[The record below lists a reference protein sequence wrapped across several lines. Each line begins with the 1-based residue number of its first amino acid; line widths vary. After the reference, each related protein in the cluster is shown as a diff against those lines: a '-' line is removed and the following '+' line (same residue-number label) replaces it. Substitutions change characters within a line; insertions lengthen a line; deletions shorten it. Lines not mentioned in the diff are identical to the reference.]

1 MDVENNFV
9 NLHVHTAIGS
19 LLDSIAKIPDIVKF
33 AVDNNQPA
41 IAITDHGYMSG
52 FVDFVKECKAYGI
65 KPIIGEEAYEVDNAL
80 EKADTK
86 DYKQQRY
93 HLILLAKNKKG
104 LENLFKISSWAA
116 TDGFYKKPLI
126 EVERIKENGW
136 GEGIIACSACM
147 IGRISRMLELGKK
160 DEAKKFYKLA
170 NETFDDFYL
179 EIQSHPNE
187 YQMQLNNNILD
198 FAKEM
203 KTDKIIITT
212 DAHMVKKE
220 DQEAHNIFVKIG
232 TEREIGETYDG
243 CYLQTYQNVLDIC
256 SSYNMNID
264 LIKKA
269 MENTLKIADAIENID
284 IGLHQ
289 DNQMPI
295 IDIPKEFEN
304 GDKYVEHLIWEGF
317 EKRFSHLSEE
327 KKEVRRQRILEEL
340 PVIEALHYSE
350 YFIMLQLLTNA
361 AKSKGIPLGYSRG
374 SGGNCLCLYCLGV
387 TQIDSVRWKLDFSR
401 FANLG
406 RISMADYDMD
416 ISRNRRREIID
427 ISEELF
433 GKENVA
439 PICTFNTLS
448 TKVAIRDIG
457 KVLDEDPDSPYY
469 KQIPYNLRD
478 EVAKMIP
485 TVKTIDDLGEET
497 EKEETLQNVL
507 SVNLK
512 MTKVYEKFPKWF
524 YYVLQLEGLPKS
536 RGRHAAGTIIAPK
549 PVVEYAPL
557 CQDKDGASMLQIEM
571 HAAMDDLSL
580 IKMDFLGLKTLDVV
594 DDALKIA
601 GLTWDDVDIN
611 HLDLDDEGV
620 YNNIYKNGHTV
631 GIFQME
637 SLEARKMCI
646 QAKANDVED
655 VIAINAANRPRNK
668 RWISR
673 ILF

>member
-1 MDVENNFV
+1 MEQNFV
-9 NLHVHTAIGS
+9 NLHVHTAVGS

-86 DYKQQRY
+86 DYKQPRY
-93 HLILLAKNKKG
+93 HLILLAKNKEG

-126 EVERIKENGW
+126 EVQRIKENGW
-136 GEGIIACSACM
+136 GKGIIACSACM

-160 DEAKKFYKLA
+160 DEAKAFYDLC

-198 FAKEM
+198 FANEVN
-203 KTDKIIITT
+203 TDKIIITT
-212 DAHMVKKE
+212 DAHMINKNQLDV
-220 DQEAHNIFVKIG
+220 HSVFVKIG
-232 TEREIGETYDG
+232 TEREVGENYEG
-243 CYLQTYQNVLDIC
+243 CYLQTYQDVIDTC
-256 SSYNMNID
+256 SQFNIKMD
-264 LIKKA
+264 LIQKA
-269 MENTLKIADAIENID
+269 IDNTLKIADMVEDID

-289 DNQMPI
+289 ENQMPI
-295 IDIPKEFEN
+295 IDIPTEFEN
-304 GDKYVEHLIWEGF
+304 GDEYVEYLIWKGF
-317 EKRFSHLSEE
+317 DEKFKDLPED
-327 KKEVRRQRILEEL
+327 KKEKRRQRILEEL
-340 PVIEALHYSE
+340 PVIKALHYSE
-350 YFIMLQLLTNA
+350 YFIMLQMLTNA
-361 AKSKGIPLGYSRG
+361 AKAKGIPLGYSRG
-374 SGGNCLCLYCLGV
+374 SGANCLCLFCLGV

-406 RISMADYDMD
+406 RKSMADYDMD
-416 ISRNRRREIID
+416 ISKERRREFVE
-427 ISEELF
+427 ISEDLF
-433 GKENVA
+433 GRENVA
-439 PICTFNTLS
+439 PICTYNTLS

-457 KVLDEDPDSPYY
+457 KVLDEDPESPYY
-469 KQIPYNLRD
+469 KKIPYNLRD

-507 SVNLK
+507 SVNPK
-512 MTKVYEKFPKWF
+512 MTRVYQQFPKWF

-536 RGRHAAGTIIAPK
+536 RGRHAAGTIIAPR
-549 PVVEYAPL
+549 PVTEYAPL
-557 CQDKDGASMLQIEM
+557 CQDKDGNKMLQLEM

-580 IKMDFLGLKTLDVV
+580 IKMDFLGLKTLDII

-611 HLDLDDEGV
+611 NLNLDDEKV
-620 YNNIYKNGHTV
+620 YDNIYKIGHTV
-631 GIFQME
+631 GVFQME

-646 QAKANDVED
+646 QAQANDVED
-655 VIAINAANRPRNK
+655 VIAINAANRPRYK
-668 RWISR
+668 RWLSR
-673 ILF
+673 ILC

>member
-1 MDVENNFV
+1 MEQNFV
-9 NLHVHTAIGS
+9 NLHVHTAVGS

-86 DYKQQRY
+86 DYKQPRY
-93 HLILLAKNKKG
+93 HLILLAKTKEG

-126 EVERIKENGW
+126 EVQRIKENGW
-136 GEGIIACSACM
+136 GKGIIACSACM

-160 DEAKKFYKLA
+160 DEAKAFYNLC

-198 FAKEM
+198 FAKEAN
-203 KTDKIIITT
+203 TDKIIITT
-212 DAHMVKKE
+212 DAHMINK
-220 DQEAHNIFVKIG
+220 DQLDVHSVFVKIG
-232 TEREIGETYDG
+232 TEREVGENYDG
-243 CYLQTYQNVLDIC
+243 CYLQTYQDVIDTCSQFDIK
-256 SSYNMNID
+256 MELVQKAID
-264 LIKKA
+264 
-269 MENTLKIADAIENID
+269 NTLKIADMVEDID

-289 DNQMPI
+289 ENQMPI
-295 IDIPKEFEN
+295 IDIPTEFEN
-304 GDKYVEHLIWEGF
+304 GDEYVEYLIWKGF
-317 EKRFSHLSEE
+317 DEKFKNLSEE
-327 KKEVRRQRILEEL
+327 KQEIRRKRINEEL
-340 PVIEALHYSE
+340 PVIKALHYSE
-350 YFIMLQLLTNA
+350 YFIMLQMLTNA
-361 AKSKGIPLGYSRG
+361 AKAKGIPLGYSRG
-374 SGGNCLCLYCLGV
+374 SGANCLCLFCLGV

-406 RISMADYDMD
+406 RKSMADYDMD
-416 ISRNRRREIID
+416 ISKERRREFVE
-427 ISEELF
+427 ISEDLF
-433 GKENVA
+433 GRANVA
-439 PICTFNTLS
+439 PICTYNTLS

-457 KVLDEDPDSPYY
+457 KVLDEDPESPYY
-469 KQIPYNLRD
+469 KKIPYNLRD

-507 SVNLK
+507 SVNPK
-512 MTKVYEKFPKWF
+512 MARVYQQFPKWF

-536 RGRHAAGTIIAPK
+536 RGRHAAGTIIAPR
-549 PVVEYAPL
+549 PVTEYAPL
-557 CQDKDGASMLQIEM
+557 CQDKDGNKMLQLEM

-580 IKMDFLGLKTLDVV
+580 IKMDFLGLKTLDIV

-611 HLDLDDEGV
+611 NLNLDDEEV
-620 YNNIYKNGHTV
+620 YDNIYKIGHTV
-631 GIFQME
+631 GVFQME

-646 QAKANDVED
+646 QAQANDIED

-668 RWISR
+668 RWVSR
-673 ILF
+673 ILCQ

>member
-1 MDVENNFV
+1 MEQNFV
-9 NLHVHTAIGS
+9 NLHVHTAVGS
-19 LLDSIAKIPDIVKF
+19 LLDSIAKIPDVVKF

-86 DYKQQRY
+86 DYKQPRY
-93 HLILLAKNKKG
+93 HLILLAKNKEG
-104 LENLFKISSWAA
+104 LQNLFKISSWAA

-126 EVERIKENGW
+126 EVQRIKENGW
-136 GEGIIACSACM
+136 GKGIIACSACM

-160 DEAKKFYKLA
+160 DEAKVFYNLC

-198 FAKEM
+198 FAKEVN
-203 KTDKIIITT
+203 TDKIIITT
-212 DAHMVKKE
+212 DAHMINK
-220 DQEAHNIFVKIG
+220 DQLDVHSVFVKIG
-232 TEREIGETYDG
+232 TEREVGENYDG
-243 CYLQTYQNVLDIC
+243 CYLQTYQDVIDTCSQFDIK
-256 SSYNMNID
+256 MELVQKAID
-264 LIKKA
+264 
-269 MENTLKIADAIENID
+269 NTLKIADMVEDID

-289 DNQMPI
+289 ENQMPI
-295 IDIPKEFEN
+295 IDIPTEFEN
-304 GDKYVEHLIWEGF
+304 GDEYVEYLIWKGF
-317 EKRFSHLSEE
+317 DEKFKSLSEE
-327 KKEVRRQRILEEL
+327 KQEIRRKRINEEL
-340 PVIEALHYSE
+340 PVIKALHYSE
-350 YFIMLQLLTNA
+350 YFIMLQMLTNA
-361 AKSKGIPLGYSRG
+361 AKAKGIPLGYSRG
-374 SGGNCLCLYCLGV
+374 SGANCLCLFCLGV

-406 RISMADYDMD
+406 RKSMADYDMD
-416 ISRNRRREIID
+416 ISKERRREFVE
-427 ISEELF
+427 ISEDLF
-433 GKENVA
+433 GRANVA
-439 PICTFNTLS
+439 PICTYNTLS

-457 KVLDEDPDSPYY
+457 KVLDEDPESPYY
-469 KQIPYNLRD
+469 KKIPYNLRD

-507 SVNLK
+507 SVNPK
-512 MTKVYEKFPKWF
+512 MTRVYQQFPKWF

-536 RGRHAAGTIIAPK
+536 RGRHAAGTIIAPR
-549 PVVEYAPL
+549 PVTEYAPL
-557 CQDKDGASMLQIEM
+557 CQDKDGNKMLQLEM

-580 IKMDFLGLKTLDVV
+580 IKMDFLGLKTLDIV

-611 HLDLDDEGV
+611 NLNLDDEEV
-620 YNNIYKNGHTV
+620 YDNIYKMGHTV
-631 GIFQME
+631 GVFQME

-646 QAKANDVED
+646 QAKANDIED

-668 RWISR
+668 RWFPR
-673 ILF
+673 ILC

>member
-1 MDVENNFV
+1 MEQNFV
-9 NLHVHTAIGS
+9 NLHVHTAVGS
-19 LLDSIAKIPDIVKF
+19 LLDSIAKIPDVVKF

-86 DYKQQRY
+86 DYKQPRY
-93 HLILLAKNKKG
+93 HLILLAKNKEG
-104 LENLFKISSWAA
+104 LQNLFKISSWAA

-126 EVERIKENGW
+126 EVQRIKENGW
-136 GEGIIACSACM
+136 GKGIIACSACM

-160 DEAKKFYKLA
+160 DEAKVFYNLC

-198 FAKEM
+198 FAKEVN
-203 KTDKIIITT
+203 TDKIIITT
-212 DAHMVKKE
+212 DAHMINK
-220 DQEAHNIFVKIG
+220 DQLDVHSVFVKIG
-232 TEREIGETYDG
+232 TEREVGENYEG
-243 CYLQTYQNVLDIC
+243 CYLQTYQDVIDTCSQFDIK
-256 SSYNMNID
+256 MELVQKAID
-264 LIKKA
+264 
-269 MENTLKIADAIENID
+269 NTLKIADMVEDID

-289 DNQMPI
+289 ENQMPI
-295 IDIPKEFEN
+295 IDIPTEFEN
-304 GDKYVEHLIWEGF
+304 GDEYVEYLIWKGF
-317 EKRFSHLSEE
+317 DEKFKNLSEE
-327 KKEVRRQRILEEL
+327 KQEVRRKRINEEL
-340 PVIEALHYSE
+340 PVIKALHYSE
-350 YFIMLQLLTNA
+350 YFIMLQMLTNA
-361 AKSKGIPLGYSRG
+361 AKAKGIPLGYSRG
-374 SGGNCLCLYCLGV
+374 SGANCLCLFCLGV

-406 RISMADYDMD
+406 RKSMADYDMD
-416 ISRNRRREIID
+416 ISKERRREFVE
-427 ISEELF
+427 ISEDLF
-433 GKENVA
+433 GRANVA
-439 PICTFNTLS
+439 PICTYNTLS

-457 KVLDEDPDSPYY
+457 KVLDEDPESPYY
-469 KQIPYNLRD
+469 KKIPYNLRD

-507 SVNLK
+507 SVNPK
-512 MTKVYEKFPKWF
+512 MARVYQQFPKWF

-536 RGRHAAGTIIAPK
+536 RGRHAAGTIIAPR
-549 PVVEYAPL
+549 PVTEYAPL
-557 CQDKDGASMLQIEM
+557 CQDKDGNKMLQLEM

-580 IKMDFLGLKTLDVV
+580 IKMDFLGLKTLDIV

-611 HLDLDDEGV
+611 NLNLDDEEV
-620 YNNIYKNGHTV
+620 YDNIYKIGHTV
-631 GIFQME
+631 GVFQME

-646 QAKANDVED
+646 QAKANDIED

-668 RWISR
+668 RWFPR
-673 ILF
+673 ILC

>member
-1 MDVENNFV
+1 MEQNFV
-9 NLHVHTAIGS
+9 NLHVHTAVGS

-33 AVDNNQPA
+33 AVDNKQPA
-41 IAITDHGYMSG
+41 VAITDHGYMSG

-86 DYKQQRY
+86 DYKQPRY
-93 HLILLAKNKKG
+93 HLILLARNKEG

-126 EVERIKENGW
+126 EIQRIKDNGW
-136 GEGIIACSACM
+136 GKGIIACSACM
-147 IGRISRMLELGKK
+147 IGRISKYLELGKK
-160 DEAKKFYKLA
+160 QEAKDFYDLMC
-170 NETFDDFYL
+170 NTFDKFYL

-187 YQMQLNNNILD
+187 YQMQLNNNILN
-198 FAKEM
+198 FAQEIG
-203 KTDKIIITT
+203 TDDIIITT
-212 DAHMVKKE
+212 DAHMITK
-220 DQEAHNIFVKIG
+220 DQQDVHNIFVKIG
-232 TEREIGETYDG
+232 TEREVGETYDG
-243 CYLQTYQNVLDIC
+243 CYLQTYEDVINIC
-256 SSYNMNID
+256 SGFDID
-264 LIKKA
+264 MDLVKKA
-269 MENTLKIADAIENID
+269 INNTLKIADIVEDID

-289 DNQMPI
+289 PNQMPI

-304 GDKYVEHLIWEGF
+304 GDKYVEYLIWKGF
-317 EKRFSHLSEE
+317 EKKFKDLPED
-327 KKEVRRQRILEEL
+327 KKEKRRLRILEEL
-340 PVIEALHYSE
+340 PVIEELHYSE
-350 YFIMLQLLTNA
+350 YFIMLQMLTNA
-361 AKSKGIPLGYSRG
+361 AKAKGIPLGYSRG
-374 SGGNCLCLYCLGV
+374 SGANCLCLYCLGV

-406 RISMADYDMD
+406 RKSMADYDMD
-416 ISRNRRREIID
+416 ISRERRREFVE
-427 ISEELF
+427 ISEDLF
-433 GKENVA
+433 GRENVA
-439 PICTFNTLS
+439 PICTYNTLS

-469 KQIPYNLRD
+469 KKIPYNLRD

-485 TVKTIDDLGEET
+485 TVKTLDDLGEEV

-507 SVNLK
+507 SVNPK
-512 MTKVYEKFPKWF
+512 MTAVYQQFPKWF

-549 PVVEYAPL
+549 PVTEYAPL
-557 CQDKDGASMLQIEM
+557 CQDKDGNKMLQLEM

-611 HLDLDDEGV
+611 NLNLDDDGV
-620 YNNIYKNGHTV
+620 YNNIYKVGQTV
-631 GIFQME
+631 GVFQME

-646 QAKANDVED
+646 QAKANDIED

-673 ILF
+673 ILC

>member
-1 MDVENNFV
+1 MKQNFV
-9 NLHVHTAIGS
+9 NLHVHTAVGS

-86 DYKQQRY
+86 DYKQPRY
-93 HLILLAKNKKG
+93 HLILLAKNKEG

-126 EVERIKENGW
+126 EVQRIKENGW
-136 GEGIIACSACM
+136 GKGIIACSACM

-160 DEAKKFYKLA
+160 DEAKAFYDLC

-198 FAKEM
+198 FANEVN
-203 KTDKIIITT
+203 TDKIIITT
-212 DAHMVKKE
+212 DAHMINKNQLDV
-220 DQEAHNIFVKIG
+220 HSVFVKIG
-232 TEREIGETYDG
+232 TEREVGENYEG
-243 CYLQTYQNVLDIC
+243 CYLQTYQDVIDTC
-256 SSYNMNID
+256 SQFNIKMD
-264 LIKKA
+264 LVQKA
-269 MENTLKIADAIENID
+269 IDNTLKIADMVEDID

-289 DNQMPI
+289 ENQMPI

-304 GDKYVEHLIWEGF
+304 GDDYVEYLIWKGF
-317 EKRFSHLSEE
+317 DEKFKNLSEE
-327 KKEVRRQRILEEL
+327 KQEVRRKRINEEL
-340 PVIEALHYSE
+340 PVIKALHYSE
-350 YFIMLQLLTNA
+350 YFIMLQMLTNA
-361 AKSKGIPLGYSRG
+361 AKAKGIPLGYSRG
-374 SGGNCLCLYCLGV
+374 SGANCLCLFCLGV

-406 RISMADYDMD
+406 RKSMADYDMD
-416 ISRNRRREIID
+416 ISKERRREFVE
-427 ISEELF
+427 ISEDLF
-433 GKENVA
+433 GRANVV
-439 PICTFNTLS
+439 PICTYNTLS

-457 KVLDEDPDSPYY
+457 KVLDEDPESPYY
-469 KQIPYNLRD
+469 KKIPYNLRD

-507 SVNLK
+507 SVNPK
-512 MTKVYEKFPKWF
+512 MTRVYQQFPKWF

-536 RGRHAAGTIIAPK
+536 RGRHAAGTIIAPR
-549 PVVEYAPL
+549 PVTEYAPL
-557 CQDKDGASMLQIEM
+557 CQDKDGNKMLQLEM

-580 IKMDFLGLKTLDVV
+580 IKMDFLGLKTLDIV

-611 HLDLDDEGV
+611 NLNLDDEEV
-620 YNNIYKNGHTV
+620 YDNIYKIGHTV
-631 GIFQME
+631 GVFQME

-646 QAKANDVED
+646 QAQANDIED

-668 RWISR
+668 RWVSR
-673 ILF
+673 ILCQ

>member
-1 MDVENNFV
+1 MEQNFV

-19 LLDSIAKIPDIVKF
+19 LLDSIAKIPDVVKF

-52 FVDFVKECKAYGI
+52 FVEFVKECKAYGV

-80 EKADTK
+80 ERADTK
-86 DYKQQRY
+86 DYKQPRY
-93 HLILLAKNKKG
+93 HLILLARNKKG

-116 TDGFYKKPLI
+116 TEGFYKKPLI

-147 IGRISRMLELGKK
+147 IGRISKYLELGKK
-160 DEAKKFYKLA
+160 QEARAFYKLA
-170 NETFDDFYL
+170 NETFDKFYL

-187 YQMQLNNNILD
+187 YQMQLNNNILQ
-198 FAKEM
+198 FAKEVG
-203 KTDKIIITT
+203 TDDIIITT
-212 DAHMVKKE
+212 DAHMITR
-220 DQEAHNIFVKIG
+220 DQQEAHNIFVKIG
-232 TEREIGETYDG
+232 TEREVGETYDG
-243 CYLQTYQNVLDIC
+243 CFLQTYQDVIDIC
-256 SSYNMNID
+256 SGYDINMD
-264 LIKKA
+264 LVQKA
-269 MENTLKIADAIENID
+269 IENTVKIADMIENID
-284 IGLHQ
+284 IGLYQ

-295 IDIPKEFEN
+295 IDIPEQFEN
-304 GDKYVEHLIWEGF
+304 GDQYVEHLIWEGF
-317 EKRFSHLSEE
+317 EKRFKDLPED
-327 KKEVRRQRILEEL
+327 KKEKRRERIREEL

-350 YFIMLQLLTNA
+350 YFIMLQMLTNA
-361 AKSKGIPLGYSRG
+361 AKAKGIPLGYSRG

-406 RISMADYDMD
+406 RRSMADYDMD
-416 ISRNRRREIID
+416 ISRNRRREIIE

-433 GKENVA
+433 GKDNVA
-439 PICTFNTLS
+439 PICTYNTLS

-457 KVLDEDPDSPYY
+457 KVLDEDPESPYY
-469 KQIPYNLRD
+469 KKIPYNLRD

-485 TVKTIDDLGEET
+485 TVKTLDDLGEEV

-507 SVNLK
+507 SVNPK
-512 MTKVYEKFPKWF
+512 MTSVYQQFPKWF

-557 CQDKDGASMLQIEM
+557 CQDKDGATMLQIEM

-611 HLDLDDEGV
+611 HLDLDDKAV
-620 YNNIYKNGHTV
+620 YDNIYKIGQTV
-631 GIFQME
+631 GVFQME

-655 VIAINAANRPRNK
+655 VIAINAANRPRYK

-673 ILF
+673 ILCQ

>member
-1 MDVENNFV
+1 MEQNFV
-9 NLHVHTAIGS
+9 NLHVHTAVGS

-86 DYKQQRY
+86 DYKQPRY
-93 HLILLAKNKKG
+93 HLILLAKNKEG
-104 LENLFKISSWAA
+104 LQNLFKISSWAA

-126 EVERIKENGW
+126 EVQRIKKNGW
-136 GEGIIACSACM
+136 GKGIIACSACM

-160 DEAKKFYKLA
+160 DEAKAFYNLC

-198 FAKEM
+198 FAKEVN
-203 KTDKIIITT
+203 TDKIIITT
-212 DAHMVKKE
+212 DAHMINKNQLDV
-220 DQEAHNIFVKIG
+220 HSVFVKIG
-232 TEREIGETYDG
+232 TEREVGENYEG
-243 CYLQTYQNVLDIC
+243 CYLQTYQEVIDTCSQFDIK
-256 SSYNMNID
+256 MDLVQKAID
-264 LIKKA
+264 
-269 MENTLKIADAIENID
+269 NTLKIADMVEDID

-289 DNQMPI
+289 ENQMPI
-295 IDIPKEFEN
+295 IDIPTEFEN
-304 GDKYVEHLIWEGF
+304 GDEYVEYLIWKGF
-317 EKRFSHLSEE
+317 DEKFKNLSEE
-327 KKEVRRQRILEEL
+327 KQEVRRKRINEEL
-340 PVIEALHYSE
+340 PVIKALHYSE
-350 YFIMLQLLTNA
+350 YFIMLQMLTNA
-361 AKSKGIPLGYSRG
+361 AKAKGIPLGYSRG
-374 SGGNCLCLYCLGV
+374 SGANCLCLFCLGV

-406 RISMADYDMD
+406 RKSMADYDMD
-416 ISRNRRREIID
+416 ISKERRREFVE
-427 ISEELF
+427 ISEDLF
-433 GKENVA
+433 GRANVA
-439 PICTFNTLS
+439 PICTYNTLS

-457 KVLDEDPDSPYY
+457 KVLDEDPESPYY
-469 KQIPYNLRD
+469 KKIPYNLRD

-507 SVNLK
+507 SVNPK
-512 MTKVYEKFPKWF
+512 MTRVYQQFPKWF

-536 RGRHAAGTIIAPK
+536 RGRHAAGTIIAPR
-549 PVVEYAPL
+549 PVTEYAPL
-557 CQDKDGASMLQIEM
+557 CQDKDGNKMLQLEM

-580 IKMDFLGLKTLDVV
+580 IKMDFLGLKTLDIV

-611 HLDLDDEGV
+611 NLNLDDEEV
-620 YNNIYKNGHTV
+620 YDNIYKIGHTV
-631 GIFQME
+631 GVFQME

-646 QAKANDVED
+646 QAKANDIED

-668 RWISR
+668 RWLSR
-673 ILF
+673 ILC

>member
-1 MDVENNFV
+1 MEQNFV
-9 NLHVHTAIGS
+9 NLHVHTAVGS
-19 LLDSIAKIPDIVKF
+19 LLDSIAKIPDVVKF

-86 DYKQQRY
+86 DYKQPRY
-93 HLILLAKNKKG
+93 HLILLAKNKEG
-104 LENLFKISSWAA
+104 LQNLFKISSWAA

-126 EVERIKENGW
+126 EVQRIKENGW
-136 GEGIIACSACM
+136 GKGIIACSACM

-160 DEAKKFYKLA
+160 DEAKVFYNLC

-198 FAKEM
+198 FAKEVN
-203 KTDKIIITT
+203 TDKIIITT
-212 DAHMVKKE
+212 DAHMISK
-220 DQEAHNIFVKIG
+220 DQLDVHSVFVKIG
-232 TEREIGETYDG
+232 TEREVGENYDG
-243 CYLQTYQNVLDIC
+243 CYLQTYQNVIDTCSQFDIK
-256 SSYNMNID
+256 MELVQKAID
-264 LIKKA
+264 
-269 MENTLKIADAIENID
+269 NTLKIADMVEDID

-289 DNQMPI
+289 ENQMPI
-295 IDIPKEFEN
+295 IDIPTEFEN
-304 GDKYVEHLIWEGF
+304 GDEYVEYLIWKGF
-317 EKRFSHLSEE
+317 DEKFKNLSEE
-327 KKEVRRQRILEEL
+327 KQEIRRKRINEEL
-340 PVIEALHYSE
+340 PVIKALHYSE
-350 YFIMLQLLTNA
+350 YFIMLQMLTNA
-361 AKSKGIPLGYSRG
+361 AKAKGIPLGYSRG
-374 SGGNCLCLYCLGV
+374 SGANCLCLFCLGV

-406 RISMADYDMD
+406 RKSMADYDMD
-416 ISRNRRREIID
+416 ISKERRREFVE
-427 ISEELF
+427 ISEDLF
-433 GKENVA
+433 GRANVA
-439 PICTFNTLS
+439 PICTYNTLS

-457 KVLDEDPDSPYY
+457 KVLDEDPESPYY
-469 KQIPYNLRD
+469 KKIPYNLRD

-507 SVNLK
+507 SVNPK
-512 MTKVYEKFPKWF
+512 MTRVYQQFPKWF

-536 RGRHAAGTIIAPK
+536 RGRHAAGTIIAPR
-549 PVVEYAPL
+549 PVTEYAPL
-557 CQDKDGASMLQIEM
+557 CQDKDGNKMLQLEM

-580 IKMDFLGLKTLDVV
+580 IKMDFLGLKTLDIV

-611 HLDLDDEGV
+611 NLNLDDEEV
-620 YNNIYKNGHTV
+620 YDNIYKIGHTV
-631 GIFQME
+631 GVFQME

-646 QAKANDVED
+646 QAKANDIED

-668 RWISR
+668 RWLSR
-673 ILF
+673 ILC

>member
-1 MDVENNFV
+1 MEQNFV
-9 NLHVHTAIGS
+9 NLHVHTAVGS
-19 LLDSIAKIPDIVKF
+19 LLDSIAKIPDVVKF

-86 DYKQQRY
+86 DYKQPRY
-93 HLILLAKNKKG
+93 HLILLAKNKEG
-104 LENLFKISSWAA
+104 LQNLFKISSWAA

-126 EVERIKENGW
+126 EVQRIKENGW
-136 GEGIIACSACM
+136 GKGIIACSACM

-160 DEAKKFYKLA
+160 DEAKVFYNLC

-198 FAKEM
+198 FAKEVN
-203 KTDKIIITT
+203 TDKIIITT
-212 DAHMVKKE
+212 DAHMINK
-220 DQEAHNIFVKIG
+220 DQLDVHSVFVKIG
-232 TEREIGETYDG
+232 TEREVGENYEG
-243 CYLQTYQNVLDIC
+243 CYLQTYQDVIDTCSQFDIK
-256 SSYNMNID
+256 MELVQKAID
-264 LIKKA
+264 
-269 MENTLKIADAIENID
+269 NTLKIADMVEDID

-289 DNQMPI
+289 ENQMPI
-295 IDIPKEFEN
+295 IDIPTEFEN
-304 GDKYVEHLIWEGF
+304 GDEYVEYLIWKGF
-317 EKRFSHLSEE
+317 DEKFKNLSEE
-327 KKEVRRQRILEEL
+327 KQEVRRKRINEEL
-340 PVIEALHYSE
+340 PVIKALHYSE
-350 YFIMLQLLTNA
+350 YFIMLQMLTNA
-361 AKSKGIPLGYSRG
+361 AKAKGIPLGYSRG
-374 SGGNCLCLYCLGV
+374 SGANCLCLFCLGV

-406 RISMADYDMD
+406 RKSMADYDMD
-416 ISRNRRREIID
+416 ISKERRREFVE
-427 ISEELF
+427 ISEDLF
-433 GKENVA
+433 GRANVA
-439 PICTFNTLS
+439 PICTYNTLS

-457 KVLDEDPDSPYY
+457 KVLDEDPESPYY
-469 KQIPYNLRD
+469 KKIPYNLRD

-507 SVNLK
+507 SVNPK
-512 MTKVYEKFPKWF
+512 MTRVYQQFPKWF

-536 RGRHAAGTIIAPK
+536 RGRHAAGTIIAPR
-549 PVVEYAPL
+549 PVTEYAPL
-557 CQDKDGASMLQIEM
+557 CQDKDGNKMLQLEM

-580 IKMDFLGLKTLDVV
+580 IKMDFLGLKTLDIV

-611 HLDLDDEGV
+611 NLNLDDEEV
-620 YNNIYKNGHTV
+620 YDNIYKIGHTV
-631 GIFQME
+631 GVFQME

-646 QAKANDVED
+646 QAKANDIED

-668 RWISR
+668 RWLSR
-673 ILF
+673 ILC

>member
-1 MDVENNFV
+1 MEQNFV
-9 NLHVHTAIGS
+9 NLHVHTAVGS

-86 DYKQQRY
+86 DYKQPRY
-93 HLILLAKNKKG
+93 HLILLAKNKEG
-104 LENLFKISSWAA
+104 LQNLFKISSWAA

-126 EVERIKENGW
+126 EVQRIKDNGW
-136 GEGIIACSACM
+136 GKGIIACSACM

-160 DEAKKFYKLA
+160 DEAKAFYNLC

-198 FAKEM
+198 FAKEVN
-203 KTDKIIITT
+203 TDKIIITT
-212 DAHMVKKE
+212 DAHMINKNQLDV
-220 DQEAHNIFVKIG
+220 HSVFVKIG
-232 TEREIGETYDG
+232 TEREVGENYEG
-243 CYLQTYQNVLDIC
+243 CYLQTYQEVIDTCSQFDIK
-256 SSYNMNID
+256 MDLVQKAID
-264 LIKKA
+264 
-269 MENTLKIADAIENID
+269 NTLKIADMVEDID

-289 DNQMPI
+289 ENQMPI
-295 IDIPKEFEN
+295 IDIPTEFEN
-304 GDKYVEHLIWEGF
+304 GDEYVEYLIWKGF
-317 EKRFSHLSEE
+317 DEKFKNLSEE
-327 KKEVRRQRILEEL
+327 KQEVRRKRINEEL
-340 PVIEALHYSE
+340 PVIKALHYSE
-350 YFIMLQLLTNA
+350 YFIMLQMLTNA
-361 AKSKGIPLGYSRG
+361 AKAKGIPLGYSRG
-374 SGGNCLCLYCLGV
+374 SGANCLCLFCLGV

-406 RISMADYDMD
+406 RKSMADYDMD
-416 ISRNRRREIID
+416 ISKERRREFVE
-427 ISEELF
+427 ISEDLF
-433 GKENVA
+433 GRANVA
-439 PICTFNTLS
+439 PICTYNTLS

-457 KVLDEDPDSPYY
+457 KVLDEDPESPYY
-469 KQIPYNLRD
+469 KKIPYNLRD

-507 SVNLK
+507 SVNPK
-512 MTKVYEKFPKWF
+512 MTRVYQQFPKWF

-536 RGRHAAGTIIAPK
+536 RGRHAAGTIIAPR
-549 PVVEYAPL
+549 PVTEYAPL
-557 CQDKDGASMLQIEM
+557 CQDKDGNKMLQLEM

-580 IKMDFLGLKTLDVV
+580 IKMDFLGLKTLDIV

-611 HLDLDDEGV
+611 NLNLDDEEV
-620 YNNIYKNGHTV
+620 YDNIYKIGHTV
-631 GIFQME
+631 GVFQME

-646 QAKANDVED
+646 QAKANDIED

-668 RWISR
+668 RWLSR
-673 ILF
+673 ILC

>member
-1 MDVENNFV
+1 MEQNFV
-9 NLHVHTAIGS
+9 NLHVHTAVGS

-86 DYKQQRY
+86 DYKQPRY
-93 HLILLAKNKKG
+93 HLILLAKNKEG
-104 LENLFKISSWAA
+104 LQNLFKISSWAA

-126 EVERIKENGW
+126 EVQRIKENGW
-136 GEGIIACSACM
+136 GKGIIACSACM

-160 DEAKKFYKLA
+160 DEAKVFYNLC

-198 FAKEM
+198 FAKEVN
-203 KTDKIIITT
+203 TDKIIITT
-212 DAHMVKKE
+212 DAHMINK
-220 DQEAHNIFVKIG
+220 DQLDVHSVFVKIG
-232 TEREIGETYDG
+232 TEREVGENYDG
-243 CYLQTYQNVLDIC
+243 CYLQTYQDVIDTCSQFDIK
-256 SSYNMNID
+256 MELVQKAID
-264 LIKKA
+264 
-269 MENTLKIADAIENID
+269 NTLKIADMVEDID

-289 DNQMPI
+289 ENQMPI
-295 IDIPKEFEN
+295 IDIPTEFEN
-304 GDKYVEHLIWEGF
+304 GDEYVEYLIWKGF
-317 EKRFSHLSEE
+317 DEKFKNLSEE
-327 KKEVRRQRILEEL
+327 KQEIRRKRINEEL
-340 PVIEALHYSE
+340 PVIKALHYSE
-350 YFIMLQLLTNA
+350 YFIMLQMLTNA
-361 AKSKGIPLGYSRG
+361 AKAKGIPLGYSRG
-374 SGGNCLCLYCLGV
+374 SGANCLCLFCLGV

-406 RISMADYDMD
+406 RKSMADYDMD
-416 ISRNRRREIID
+416 ISKERRREFVE
-427 ISEELF
+427 ISEDLF
-433 GKENVA
+433 GRANVA
-439 PICTFNTLS
+439 PICTYNTLS

-457 KVLDEDPDSPYY
+457 KVLDEDPESPYY
-469 KQIPYNLRD
+469 KKIPYNLRD

-507 SVNLK
+507 SVNPK
-512 MTKVYEKFPKWF
+512 MTRVYQQFPKWF

-536 RGRHAAGTIIAPK
+536 RGRHAAGTIIAPR
-549 PVVEYAPL
+549 PVTEYAPL
-557 CQDKDGASMLQIEM
+557 CQDKDGNKMLQLEM

-580 IKMDFLGLKTLDVV
+580 IKMDFLGLKTLDIV

-611 HLDLDDEGV
+611 NLNLDDEEV
-620 YNNIYKNGHTV
+620 YDNIYKIGHTV
-631 GIFQME
+631 GVFQME

-646 QAKANDVED
+646 QAKANDIED

-668 RWISR
+668 RWFPR
-673 ILF
+673 ILC

>member
-1 MDVENNFV
+1 MEQNFV
-9 NLHVHTAIGS
+9 NLHVHTAVGS
-19 LLDSIAKIPDIVKF
+19 LLDSIAKIPDVVKF

-86 DYKQQRY
+86 DYKQPRY
-93 HLILLAKNKKG
+93 HLILLAKNKEG
-104 LENLFKISSWAA
+104 LQNLFKISSWAA

-126 EVERIKENGW
+126 EVQRIKENGW
-136 GEGIIACSACM
+136 GKGIIACSACM

-160 DEAKKFYKLA
+160 DEAKVFYNLC

-198 FAKEM
+198 FAKEVN
-203 KTDKIIITT
+203 TDKIIITT
-212 DAHMVKKE
+212 DAHMISK
-220 DQEAHNIFVKIG
+220 DQLDVHSVFVKIG
-232 TEREIGETYDG
+232 TEREVGENYEG
-243 CYLQTYQNVLDIC
+243 CYLQTYQDVIDTC
-256 SSYNMNID
+256 SQFNIKME
-264 LIKKA
+264 LVQKA
-269 MENTLKIADAIENID
+269 IDNTLKIADMVEDID

-289 DNQMPI
+289 ENQMPI

-304 GDKYVEHLIWEGF
+304 GDDYVEYLIWKGF
-317 EKRFSHLSEE
+317 DEKFKNLSEE
-327 KKEVRRQRILEEL
+327 KQETRRKRINEEL
-340 PVIEALHYSE
+340 PVIKALHYSE
-350 YFIMLQLLTNA
+350 YFIMLQMLTNA
-361 AKSKGIPLGYSRG
+361 AKAKGIPLGYSRG
-374 SGGNCLCLYCLGV
+374 SGANCLCLFCLGV

-406 RISMADYDMD
+406 RKSMADYDMD
-416 ISRNRRREIID
+416 ISKERRREFVE
-427 ISEELF
+427 ISEDLF
-433 GKENVA
+433 GRANVA
-439 PICTFNTLS
+439 PICTYNTLS

-457 KVLDEDPDSPYY
+457 KVLDEDPESPYY
-469 KQIPYNLRD
+469 KKIPYNLRD

-485 TVKTIDDLGEET
+485 TAKTIDDLGEET

-507 SVNLK
+507 SVNPK
-512 MTKVYEKFPKWF
+512 MTRVYQQFPKWF

-536 RGRHAAGTIIAPK
+536 RGRHAAGTIIAPR
-549 PVVEYAPL
+549 PVTEYAPL
-557 CQDKDGASMLQIEM
+557 CQDKDGNKMLQLEM

-580 IKMDFLGLKTLDVV
+580 IKMDFLGLKTLDIV

-611 HLDLDDEGV
+611 NLNLDDEEV
-620 YNNIYKNGHTV
+620 YDNIYKIGHTV
-631 GIFQME
+631 GVFQME

-646 QAKANDVED
+646 QAKANDIED

-668 RWISR
+668 RWLSR
-673 ILF
+673 ILC